1 MSKAAAKADETEA
14 PPKKSKKLLI
24 IIIAVVV
31 LLALVA
37 GGAAFFMLNKKKG
50 DEEHAEAKPA
60 ELAPPK
66 KIDRS
71 KPPVYV
77 TLEPFTN
84 NLAPEGGSER
94 FVQMVAVIKLV
105 DAKFEP
111 DLKLHMPELRHRI
124 NLLLVSKKPSELS
137 TMEGREILSEEILI
151 EANDVLGF
159 PPAPPRRNAPPPGP
173 VESVL
178 FNSLIIQ

>member
-1 MSKAAAKADETEA
+1 MSKAAAKADETDA
-14 PPKKSKKLLI
+14 PPKKGKKGLI
-24 IIIAVVV
+24 IIIAVV
-31 LLALVA
+31 LLLVIGG
-37 GGAAFFMLNKKKG
+37 GGAAFMLMGKKKDG
-50 DEEHAEAKPA
+50 EEHAEAKPA
-60 ELAPPK
+60 ELAPAK

-77 TLEPFTN
+77 TLDPFTT

-94 FVQMVAVIKLV
+94 FAQMVAVIKLV
-105 DAKFEP
+105 DAKFDP

-124 NLLLVSKKPSELS
+124 NLLLVAKKPSELG